1 MSKRILYLEDE
12 PDVITLVR
20 LILSRSGCEVI
31 GAPSVPAARQI
42 LTETDVDLFLIDIMM
57 PGENGWDFLDF
68 LADQQQYAEIPK
80 IVLTAKV
87 PTPAPAT
94 GKHALESDARLASF
108 LIKPFSPKNLLEAV
122 LNHL

>member
-1 MSKRILYLEDE
+1 MTKRILYLEDE

-31 GAPSVPAARQI
+31 GASSVPLARAI
-42 LTETDVDLFLIDIMM
+42 LAETEVDLFLIDIMM

-68 LADQQQYAEIPK
+68 LTNQPQFANVPK

-87 PTPAPAT
+87 PTPDLTT
-94 GKHALESDARLASF
+94 GKPVIEGDARLASF
-108 LIKPFSPKNLLEAV
+108 LIKPFSPKHLLQTV
-122 LNHL
+122 LNYL